1 MSHASMD
8 QSYVEVPWMRQV
20 LRISAIIITTLAV
33 VGCSKPAPGP
43 QGPAGPQ
50 GPQGP
55 AGPQGAIGERG
66 QAGPPGPQGAIGPQ
80 GPEGKTG
87 TQGPAGPAG
96 ERGPPGPAG
105 PPGPKGDGGSAPTFR
120 VVTGTGSVSCADNE
134 QLVSLLCASGATNGA
149 KCAAPDVAA
158 TGLCVP
164 K

>member
-1 MSHASMD
+1 
-8 QSYVEVPWMRQV
+8 
-20 LRISAIIITTLAV
+20 ITTLAV

-50 GPQGP
+50 GAQGPQGP
-55 AGPQGAIGERG
+55 AGPQGAIGEKG
-66 QAGPPGPQGAIGPQ
+66 PIGPPGPQGAIGPQ
-80 GPEGKTG
+80 GPEGKAG
-87 TQGPAGPAG
+87 SQGPA
-96 ERGPPGPAG
+96 GPAG
-105 PPGPKGDGGSAPTFR
+105 PPGPKGDGGSAATFR

-149 KCAAPDVAA
+149 KCAAPDIAA